1 MRIPFLSMFITSP
14 FAGLQEHAE
23 KVKECT
29 WAFQQAIEC
38 HISDQCQTFEELREE
53 VIRL

>member
-1 MRIPFLSMFITSP
+1 MRIPFLSLFITSP

-23 KVKECT
+23 KVRECA

-38 HISDQCQTFEELREE
+38 HASEKVQNI
-53 VIRL
+53 